1 MRAERRS
8 VPTAGFGLLG
18 FRAADGTEQP
28 WRGELSLLSLNAK
41 THEVK
46 LKINPQPPISLTGG
60 REGGG
65 GILDLK

>member
-8 VPTAGFGLLG
+8 VPTAGFG

-60 REGGG
+60 RGG